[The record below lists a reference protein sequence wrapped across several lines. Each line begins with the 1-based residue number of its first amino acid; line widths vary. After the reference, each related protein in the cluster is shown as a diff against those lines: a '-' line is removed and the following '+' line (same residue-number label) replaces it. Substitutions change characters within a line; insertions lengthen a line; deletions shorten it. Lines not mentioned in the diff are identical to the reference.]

1 MHSVSI
7 SEILMNRLILR
18 GVALVAIL
26 VGVLSL
32 FGIRPAPGRLVEMII
47 GMVALALGVALLPM
61 TSRPRS
67 TATSAT
73 RARAA

>member
-7 SEILMNRLILR
+7 SEILMNRLVLR
-18 GVALVAIL
+18 AVALIAIL

-47 GMVALALGVALLPM
+47 GTAALALGLALLPM
-61 TSRPRS
+61 TSRHRS
-67 TATSAT
+67 TASSGT